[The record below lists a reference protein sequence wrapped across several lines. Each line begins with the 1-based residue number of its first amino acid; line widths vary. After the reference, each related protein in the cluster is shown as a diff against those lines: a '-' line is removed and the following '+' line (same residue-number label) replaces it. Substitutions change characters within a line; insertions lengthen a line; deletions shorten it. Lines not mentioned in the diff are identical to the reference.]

1 MYLCGIDRSH
11 IYFFADH
18 LDKQPPTKK
27 KRCVH
32 LHMSILNLSSPFLE
46 YFNLENIAV
55 YSCYFIGQLQESILL
70 RVHWISIYRVHA
82 LRAFSL
88 IFCACANLI
97 AIATRVIDRKVWTVC
112 QLVSPCFACASAYV
126 SKPVLV

>member
-1 MYLCGIDRSH
+1 
-11 IYFFADH
+11 
-18 LDKQPPTKK
+18 
-27 KRCVH
+27 
-32 LHMSILNLSSPFLE
+32 MSITTLRDLECLGPHSSVLASLERYSPGALDILNHVESLYSSSN
-46 YFNLENIAV
+46 YYLENIAV

-82 LRAFSL
+82 LRAFSF

-97 AIATRVIDRKVWTVC
+97 AIATRVIDRTVWTVW

>member
-1 MYLCGIDRSH
+1 MCTCYSCGSNSSAPLCCLTTEGG
-11 IYFFADH
+11 
-18 LDKQPPTKK
+18 
-27 KRCVH
+27 
-32 LHMSILNLSSPFLE
+32 
-46 YFNLENIAV
+46 LENIAV

-82 LRAFSL
+82 LRAFSF
-88 IFCACANLI
+88 IFCACAKLI
-97 AIATRVIDRKVWTVC
+97 AIATRVIDRTVWTVW